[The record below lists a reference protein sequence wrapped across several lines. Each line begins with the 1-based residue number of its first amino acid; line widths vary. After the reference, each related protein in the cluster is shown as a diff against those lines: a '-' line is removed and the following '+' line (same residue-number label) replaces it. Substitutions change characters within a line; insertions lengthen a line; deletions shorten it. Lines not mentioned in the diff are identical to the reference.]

1 MTTEEQ
7 IESIKAEI
15 SDAGLIF
22 QEWELPRPPGYMMRI
37 KTPEIDGKV
46 KHVLFPTSAKVLEN
60 KEMYLG
66 EISALWDGAKYSGL
80 DKLVNA

>member
-7 IESIKAEI
+7 IASIKAEI
-15 SDAGLIF
+15 SNAGLIF
-22 QEWELPRPPGYMMRI
+22 QEWEMLKSPGYMMRI

-46 KHVLFPTSAKVLEN
+46 KHVLCPTSPRVLEN
-60 KEMYLG
+60 TEMYLG
-66 EISALWDGAKYSGL
+66 DISDLWYAAQYHGL